1 MSTLLKA
8 PFIETTEPSP
18 TDNINSIV
26 EFKKTADSLIKKGFS
41 IEFLSQ
47 IIVSKEVPKDVPKE
61 ISKFC
66 KLSNSLVGK
75 ELTSEFLILLILG
88 N

>member
-1 MSTLLKA
+1 MSTLLKT

-41 IEFLSQ
+41 MEFLSK
-47 IIVSKEVPKDVPKE
+47 IIVSKDVAKD
-61 ISKFC
+61 ISEFC
-66 KLSNSLVGK
+66 RISNSLIGK